1 MQKYRYKT
9 IKEIYDENISKI
21 NNGETNSK
29 FDELIGISARYAV
42 DFSDIA
48 RNAGTSRVRLDFT
61 FDTETNIDKAVLPV
75 HFYNR
80 AHGMSEEDCI
90 EDLHKKI
97 ASYELFALTNYMNDA
112 GAEAEVEGTGAT
124 SEEGAAAEAEVEGV
138 AAPAGETVV
147 AEAEASAAEEA
158 SEPTAEGPARRLDL
172 TFETIS
178 GITAASSASCPSRAL
193 PLKEILPS
201 ETSDAAFMASHS
213 WSILKRLG
221 PVFRK

>member
-21 NNGETNSK
+21 NNGETISK
-29 FDELIGISARYAV
+29 FDELIGISAGYAV

-90 EDLHKKI
+90 KDLHKKI
-97 ASYELFALTNYMNDA
+97 AAYELFALTNYMNDA
-112 GAEAEVEGTGAT
+112 GAEAEIIYDPKISENLIIKAESEQSNGTVYFD
-124 SEEGAAAEAEVEGV
+124 SYEALGRV
-138 AAPAGETVV
+138 
-147 AEAEASAAEEA
+147 
-158 SEPTAEGPARRLDL
+158 LDK
-172 TFETIS
+172 
-178 GITAASSASCPSRAL
+178 AL
-193 PLKEILPS
+193 FYTDEKIGDDRGLMVGLFHFQRIVNNEFFTKLFPNI
-201 ETSDAAFMASHS
+201 
-213 WSILKRLG
+213 G
-221 PVFRK
+221 